1 MSGNDRL
8 TNIGLFGETMFLLDQ
23 IARYIDPIA
32 IGIVFGGTLLVT
44 LFRSGGADIGR
55 ALSAIGLIARADP
68 HADAAA
74 ARVSVSR
81 IRELAEVRSIN
92 CVDRVETAQRFL
104 LRAARE
110 LSDARSS
117 ADFVRWATDEI
128 EARRIRHQAAIG
140 VWRGVA
146 EAAPAMG
153 MVGTIIGLVQMF
165 ANMADP
171 AQIGPAMAVAML
183 TTLYGVIL
191 GSGIATPIAGRL
203 ESLSETELA
212 WQTASCKQL
221 ELLAREEL
229 DGRPVPHL
237 QQRHIQARIVEPV
250 PPRVRNVG

>member
-1 MSGNDRL
+1 ML
-8 TNIGLFGETMFLLDQ
+8 LLDQ
-23 IARYIDPIA
+23 IARYLDPVA

-44 LFRSGGADIGR
+44 LFRSTRTDIGR
-55 ALSAIGLIARADP
+55 AIAALGLLGKADP
-68 HADAAA
+68 NADAAA

-81 IRELAEVRSIN
+81 IRELAEVRSIA

-110 LSDARSS
+110 LTEARSS

-128 EARRIRHQAAIG
+128 EARRVRHQAVIS
-140 VWRGVA
+140 VWRAMA

-153 MVGTIIGLVQMF
+153 MIGTIIGLVQMF
-165 ANMADP
+165 ANMDDP
-171 AQIGPAMAVAML
+171 SKIGPGMAVAML

-191 GSGIATPIAGRL
+191 GSAIATPIAGRL

-212 WQTASCKQL
+212 WQTAATKQL

-229 DGRPVPHL
+229 DGPATRVAKPVL
-237 QQRHIQARIVEPV
+237 RTV
-250 PPRVRNVG
+250 P